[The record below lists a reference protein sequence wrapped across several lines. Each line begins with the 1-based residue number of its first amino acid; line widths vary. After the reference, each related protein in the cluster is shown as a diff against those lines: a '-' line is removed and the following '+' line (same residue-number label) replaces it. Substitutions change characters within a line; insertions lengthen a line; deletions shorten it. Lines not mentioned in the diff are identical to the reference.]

1 MKSTDEIIDLRP
13 SDTSESLTAP
23 PPPPPPFVE
32 NPNQE
37 LIFQSVVKETAV
49 IDTEPVYL
57 TCDQSQAGSS
67 YDDIAQLQETDERK
81 EVAEVEDE
89 AEEQEDKVVLE
100 DGINKNNFFHSIGL
114 DGGFGKPE
122 YLTTNDA
129 TDTIFEERSMEEAAD
144 DEQPDEESEEA
155 NDDFEVRIK
164 SLKAACLLPQFQTFQ
179 SSPNENGTESVDQK
193 KVDDITQLFGKCFD
207 IQASSSIGLHN
218 LISDPSRP
226 MKRKTSLSAL
236 KLSRMMTTRKVSQRC
251 GSMRQRKLSRCMNRM
266 RQVLVLIRCP
276 VLKPL

>member
-13 SDTSESLTAP
+13 SDTSESLSAPP

-67 YDDIAQLQETDERK
+67 YDDIAQLQETDEQT
-81 EVAEVEDE
+81 EVVVVEMEEE
-89 AEEQEDKVVLE
+89 ADVEEDKVVLE

-122 YLTTNDA
+122 YLTTNDTA
-129 TDTIFEERSMEEAAD
+129 TDTIFEERSMEEAVE

-155 NDDFEVRIK
+155 NDDFEV
-164 SLKAACLLPQFQTFQ
+164 
-179 SSPNENGTESVDQK
+179 
-193 KVDDITQLFGKCFD
+193 
-207 IQASSSIGLHN
+207 
-218 LISDPSRP
+218 
-226 MKRKTSLSAL
+226 
-236 KLSRMMTTRKVSQRC
+236 
-251 GSMRQRKLSRCMNRM
+251 
-266 RQVLVLIRCP
+266 
-276 VLKPL
+276 